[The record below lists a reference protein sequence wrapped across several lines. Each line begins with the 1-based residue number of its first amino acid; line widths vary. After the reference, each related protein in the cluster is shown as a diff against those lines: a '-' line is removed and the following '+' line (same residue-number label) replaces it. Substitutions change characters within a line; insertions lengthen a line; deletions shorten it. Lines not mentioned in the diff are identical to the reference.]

1 MADVTEPEDPS
12 PALSTSPLAQL
23 ALEDLDRL
31 SVAELEA
38 RVAALEAEI
47 ARTRAKRAASDQ
59 VRSAADAL
67 FRRGWAYRVSR
78 ACAAHIP
85 G

>member
-1 MADVTEPEDPS
+1 MLEPEDPS
-12 PALSTSPLAQL
+12 PPFSISPLAQL
-23 ALEDLDRL
+23 AREDLDRL

-38 RVAALEAEI
+38 RVAALEAEV

-67 FRRGWAYRVSR
+67 FRRG
-78 ACAAHIP
+78 
-85 G
+85 